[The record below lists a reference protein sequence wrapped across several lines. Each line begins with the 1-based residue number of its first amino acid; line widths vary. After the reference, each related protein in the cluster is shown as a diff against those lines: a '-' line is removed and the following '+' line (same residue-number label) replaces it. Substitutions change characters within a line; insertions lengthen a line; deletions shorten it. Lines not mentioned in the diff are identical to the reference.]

1 MANENVLIHF
11 VSAFDG
17 LINLDLQCISQ
28 AYFRHSFLKLVSFVF
43 FLLVRHIYTVFI
55 GVDNEVVIRFI
66 LLLLL

>member
-1 MANENVLIHF
+1 MYFPGILSTF
-11 VSAFDG
+11 
-17 LINLDLQCISQ
+17 LSQ
-28 AYFRHSFLKLVSFVF
+28 VGEFRF